1 MTDDDRKVRDLLD
14 PQTRADLERWFSLPS
29 FEQLAEEGTPAEP
42 VEDPAIAAVRERRE
56 QAIAAV
62 DPALF
67 AAHVARIR
75 ACEDM
80 TLFASTVTL
89 HVDPELGMIDR
100 ARVEQLAAAIAE
112 PREVDLPPELL
123 DDLNECTPQAIL
135 RDLHRSEQ
143 EFEKTFELVDIAA
156 EQRLDIVAE
165 VRSAMATRP
174 GIELPE
180 PGQSPWREGSTL
192 LTELRAERC
201 QPWPKLLAG
210 LPLPNRRVEEKL

>member
-29 FEQLAEEGTPAEP
+29 FEQLADEGVTAEP
-42 VEDPAIAAVRERRE
+42 VEDPEIAAVRERRE
-56 QAIAAV
+56 QAIAAI

-80 TLFASTVTL
+80 TLFASTLTL
-89 HVDPELGMIDR
+89 RIDPELGMIDR
-100 ARVEQLAAAIAE
+100 ARIEQLAAAIAE

-165 VRSAMATRP
+165 VRSAMATRW
-174 GIELPE
+174 ELPE
-180 PGQSPWREGSTL
+180 LGPSPWIQGSAL
-192 LTELRAERC
+192 LTELRAERR

>member
-29 FEQLAEEGTPAEP
+29 FEQLADDGKPAEP
-42 VEDPAIAAVRERRE
+42 VEDPEIAAVRERRE

-62 DPALF
+62 DPGLF
-67 AAHVARIR
+67 AAHVARMT
-75 ACEDM
+75 ACETM
-80 TLFASTVTL
+80 TLFAPAVTL
-89 HVDPELGMIDR
+89 RIDPELGMIDR

-112 PREVDLPPELL
+112 PREVDLPPEMQ
-123 DDLNECTPQAIL
+123 DDLDECTPQAIL

-165 VRSAMATRP
+165 VRSAMATRW
-174 GIELPE
+174 ELPE
-180 PGQSPWREGSTL
+180 LGPSPWREGYAL
-192 LTELRAERC
+192 LAELRAERRR
-201 QPWPKLLAG
+201 PWPKLLAG